1 MNFDGNLHAGGN
13 NGPLLCLP
21 VSMPDK
27 CATEVPIV
35 SRSAKR
41 RWRRRAAAK
50 KLTSGHALNF
60 VEAMTEEERTFV
72 IEQLE
77 RGGTD
82 RMGAMNNIR
91 GRAVS
96 LAKSRHGCR
105 VFQRALEVGS
115 EEEKRLLANE
125 LKGFVQLLLASPHG
139 NFVLQRV
146 VELLPVAGSSFVA
159 QELSGAATNTAMHRF
174 GCRILCRLG
183 EHHLNTDQASAT
195 PSLFAELLQDAEAL
209 MNHQFARHVLVN
221 VIEFGSDVH
230 HQALAT
236 IVAADP
242 YKYACSR
249 VASYVIEKL
258 LEFGDPTAI
267 DRIGTALLQD
277 EANFLRLIQHESG
290 VHVATALVL
299 ARNVTHNSAA
309 GEAKRFILQR
319 ANELKAT
326 KFGARL
332 LRMI

>member
-1 MNFDGNLHAGGN
+1 M
-13 NGPLLCLP
+13 
-21 VSMPDK
+21 
-27 CATEVPIV
+27 V

-41 RWRRRAAAK
+41 REFRREAK
-50 KLTSGHALNF
+50 KLNLVGG
-60 VEAMTEEERTFV
+60 VGDGDEAMTEDEHMHV
-72 IEQLE
+72 IAQLE
-77 RGGTD
+77 QGGTD
-82 RMGAMNNIR
+82 RLGAMENIR
-91 GRAVS
+91 GRAIT
-96 LAKSRHGCR
+96 LARSRHGCR

-115 EEEKRLLANE
+115 EEEKRLLSNE
-125 LKGFVQLLLASPHG
+125 LKGAVKLLLASPHG

-146 VELLPVAGSSFVA
+146 VQLLPVTRSRFVA
-159 QELSGAATNTAMHRF
+159 QELSGAATKTAKHRF

-183 EHHLNTDQASAT
+183 EHHLNTNQASAT

-209 MNHQFARHVLVN
+209 MNHQFARHVLES

-230 HQALAT
+230 RQALIA
-236 IVAADP
+236 IVIANP
-242 YKYACSR
+242 YKYACSL
-249 VASYVIEKL
+249 VASHVIEKL
-258 LEFGDPTAI
+258 LTFGGPTAI

-290 VHVATALVL
+290 MHVAKTLVL

-332 LRMI
+332 LQMI